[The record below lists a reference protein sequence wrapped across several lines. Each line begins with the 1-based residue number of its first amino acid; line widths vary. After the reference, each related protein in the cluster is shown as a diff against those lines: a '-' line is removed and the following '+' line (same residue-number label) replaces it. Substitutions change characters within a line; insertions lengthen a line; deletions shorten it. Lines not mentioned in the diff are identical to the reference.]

1 MEKLRRRNAQAKS
14 LNRISEAES
23 SPQDL
28 EKNFKEQKT
37 RKQKEMMKKKRP
49 RTRYDRL
56 INHFYELT
64 KKTVQVV
71 RDKIF

>member
-14 LNRISEAES
+14 LNRISGAES
-23 SPQDL
+23 SPQAL

-49 RTRYDRL
+49 LTRYDRL

-64 KKTVQVV
+64 KKSVHVV